1 MQKIATLKYLSV
13 LLFVVGCGAPLT
25 PDNPSEAGLDINKGK
40 SPTKQLAAQRLAGTY
55 ILDREASMAFLTS
68 TGHYD
73 ADSLARFHERF
84 GDLEITYQGETR
96 TTVLDGQVTRHRFAI
111 IDDGPNHVTIEC
123 KSSELEGAVTGEN
136 SEITR
141 LEFTSDGFWR
151 GSQEIPMSKFKE
163 FFIRKNRAKALLKP
177 FSDTPLVIGGG
188 TDTIVQA
195 NPEFVRQNE
204 LPRRA
209 AHFEFIIAPQIDA
222 NEYSVSSG
230 NVPNKFGWRGSRNYR
245 IDGNIYELAYSIDG
259 REHCFKAGGRTY
271 DLAKGNYFRFY
282 ILPGP
287 SFVVDQLPIVNAF
300 GNPMSEEVQQEAR
313 AVFDSHPL
321 RKVFP
326 EDSRIAIPPVNTD
339 DISPSKRNLNNR
351 P

>member
-1 MQKIATLKYLSV
+1 MQKIATLKYLCV
-13 LLFVVGCGAPLT
+13 LLIIVGCGDPPT
-25 PDNPSEAGLDINKGK
+25 TDNLSETGLDINKGK
-40 SPTKQLAAQRLAGTY
+40 SPNKQLAAERLAGTY
-55 ILDREASMAFLTS
+55 FLDTEASMAFLTS

-73 ADSLARFHERF
+73 ANALAQFHDRF

-96 TTVLDGQVTRHRFAI
+96 TTVIDGQITLHRFAI

-123 KSSELEGAVTGEN
+123 KSSELEGAITGEN

-141 LEFTSDGFWR
+141 LEFTGDGFWR
-151 GSQEIPMSKFKE
+151 GFQEIPMSQFKE
-163 FFIRKNRAKALLKP
+163 KFIRKNRAKTEPKP
-177 FSDTPLVIGGG
+177 FNDTPLVIGGG

-195 NPEFVRQNE
+195 NPEIVRQNE
-204 LPRRA
+204 PPRRA
-209 AHFEFIIAPQIDA
+209 AHFEFIITPQINA
-222 NEYSVSSG
+222 NEYRVSSG
-230 NVPNKFGWRGSRNYR
+230 NVPNKFSWRGSRDYS
-245 IDGNIYELAYSIDG
+245 IDGNMYELAYSLDG
-259 REHCFKAGGRTY
+259 REHCFNAGGRTF

-287 SFVVDQLPIVNAF
+287 SYVVDQLPIVNAF
-300 GNPMSEEVQQEAR
+300 GNPMAEEVQQEAR
-313 AVFDSHPL
+313 AVFDAHPL

-326 EDSRIAIPPVNTD
+326 EASRIAIPSVNRD